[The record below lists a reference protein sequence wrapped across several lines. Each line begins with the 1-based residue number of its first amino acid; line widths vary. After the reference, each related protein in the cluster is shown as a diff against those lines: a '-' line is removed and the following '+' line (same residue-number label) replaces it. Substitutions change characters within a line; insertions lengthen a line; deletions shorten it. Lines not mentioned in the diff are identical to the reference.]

1 MSKQVEHES
10 SLRCRTGRGRGVYEF
25 KDYDKYLM
33 AINAANSMERERA
46 KELLRGIYAQM
57 VAQYGAGDSDVDY
70 LYRKFRYSI

>member
-1 MSKQVEHES
+1 MNS
-10 SLRCRTGRGRGVYEF
+10 
-25 KDYDKYLM
+25 KDYDKYLT

-57 VAQYGAGDSDVDY
+57 IAQYGAGDSDVDY